1 MFLCSFLQLS
11 NEVKTMY
18 KIELGNEEI
27 NLMGRISLLGSILNQ
42 AKVFTG
48 FEFEHQGGNFT
59 HKGYCKVFIR
69 GTIEFRNT

>member
-1 MFLCSFLQLS
+1 
-11 NEVKTMY
+11 MY

-42 AKVFTG
+42 AKVFTC

-59 HKGYCKVFIR
+59 HKGYCKVLYEGRLNSEIPK
-69 GTIEFRNT
+69 